1 MVSEERLKVLEMLS
15 SGVITVGEANELLRI
30 LDSTKVEVDGKLTSE
45 PRALKEKLGKFFYIN
60 VVSKDG
66 DRINITLPMAL
77 IKTAIKIGSVQSLLD
92 KSMSGSSAVSDM
104 VDIDL
109 IIQCIESG
117 AIGDIVDIESKDG
130 DKIRIYI
137 E

>member
-1 MVSEERLKVLEMLS
+1 MSEERLKVLEMLS
-15 SGVITVGEANELLRI
+15 SGTITVAEANELLKSF
-30 LDSTKVEVDGKLTSE
+30 DGANVEVNGKIISE
-45 PRALKEKLGKFFYIN
+45 PQALKEKLGKFFYIN

-66 DRINITLPMAL
+66 DRVNITLPMAL
-77 IKTAIKIGSVQSLLD
+77 IKTAIKIGTVQNLLD
-92 KSMSGSSAVSDM
+92 KSVSGSSTVSDM

-117 AIGDIVDIESKDG
+117 VIGDIVNIESKDG
-130 DKIRIYI
+130 DKVRIYV